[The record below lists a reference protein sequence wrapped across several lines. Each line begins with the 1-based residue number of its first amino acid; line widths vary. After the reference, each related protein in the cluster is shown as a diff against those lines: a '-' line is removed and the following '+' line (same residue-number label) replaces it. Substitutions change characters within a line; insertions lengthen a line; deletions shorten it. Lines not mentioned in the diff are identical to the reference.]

1 MPNLYAPEPDASI
14 QNHELDNDEP
24 DEFEEEGAA
33 NNEEYQNSFLSN
45 ALSDTSITIPRGGSV
60 SGGSRKSL
68 ENHWIGRVSPDLNIF
83 GSRFLG
89 IFTSRALDAP
99 NLTNI

>member
-33 NNEEYQNSFLSN
+33 NHEEYQNLFLSN

-68 ENHWIGRVSPDLNIF
+68 ENN
-83 GSRFLG
+83 
-89 IFTSRALDAP
+89 
-99 NLTNI
+99 